1 MEYINSALDKIRIG
15 GLELDFPA
23 FCVKYGCSTEDPS
36 SVFELMNGFIARG
49 MAVKVN
55 EMTEDEKDLQKII
68 NDIELDKK
76 VQTNKDRE
84 KIREQEK
91 RESRVNENNT
101 IRKMNVYKFS
111 DINRLADFIEF
122 LNNLNLYEDENFN
135 VISSDDLF
143 KVVFSPGSIT
153 YLEEDKINARYIRE
167 CKLNNTGK
175 IINKKVNAI
184 GDTFNYGTKNI
195 AAPAIG
201 VGLKLSGKIAKGLL
215 GLGVKTVSNAINIG
229 VETTKETKES
239 LRNDRDVLEM
249 RKNMK
254 DGKNAVLRRFG
265 GGHLN
270 SGDFID
276 HSL

>member
-23 FCVKYGCSTEDPS
+23 FCAKYGCSTEDPS

-49 MAVKVN
+49 MGQKVSD
-55 EMTEDEKDLQKII
+55 MTEDEKDLQKII
-68 NDIELDKK
+68 NDLELDKK
-76 VQTNKDRE
+76 VQANKDRD
-84 KIREQEK
+84 KIKEQEK
-91 RESRVNENNT
+91 RAQQVNENNT
-101 IRKMNVYKFS
+101 IKRLNAYKFS
-111 DINRLADFIEF
+111 DINKLTDFIEF
-122 LNNLNLYEDENFN
+122 LNNMNLYEDENFN

-167 CKLNNTGK
+167 CKLNATGK
-175 IINKKVNAI
+175 FIDKKVNAI

-195 AAPAIG
+195 AAPALGI
-201 VGLKLSGKIAKGLL
+201 GLKLSGKIAKGLL

-249 RKNMK
+249 RKNVK

-265 GGHLN
+265 GCHLN